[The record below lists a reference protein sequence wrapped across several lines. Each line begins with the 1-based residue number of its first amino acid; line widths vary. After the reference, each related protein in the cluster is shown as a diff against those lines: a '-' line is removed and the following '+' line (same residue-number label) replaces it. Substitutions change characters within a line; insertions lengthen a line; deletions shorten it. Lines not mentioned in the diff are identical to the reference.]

1 MSKKKRI
8 TDIFEVE
15 EILKTADLDIL
26 KKTSSRLPEQLPKI
40 KGKGLPKRLPKYL
53 EGWTLRKEFITVKG
67 EKYGPYLYA
76 YKKIKGKLHK
86 KYVGRVT

>member
-26 KKTSSRLPEQLPKI
+26 KKTLSRLPEQLPKI

>member
-1 MSKKKRI
+1 VSKKKRI
-8 TDIFEVE
+8 TDIFEVK
-15 EILKTADLDIL
+15 EIQKTQDLNIL
-26 KKTSSRLPEQLPKI
+26 KKTPSRLPKPLPKTE
-40 KGKGLPKRLPKYL
+40 GKELPKRLPKYL

-67 EKYGPYLYA
+67 GKYGPYLYA